1 MGRSTSGAV
10 CTAMQLVANS
20 CVCLRGVCVM
30 CVCNLCAACSCLFVC
45 GVCKFELVL
54 AGASSK
60 VWFVKEAAM
69 NSGIDSWMA

>member
-1 MGRSTSGAV
+1 V
-10 CTAMQLVANS
+10 CVFAW
-20 CVCLRGVCVM
+20 CVCDVCVFVICVCVM